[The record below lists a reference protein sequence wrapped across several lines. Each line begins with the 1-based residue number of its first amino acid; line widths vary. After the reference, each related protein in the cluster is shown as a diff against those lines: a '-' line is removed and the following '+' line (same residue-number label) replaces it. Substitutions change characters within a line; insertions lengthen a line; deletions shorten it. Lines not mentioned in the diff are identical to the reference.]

1 MSINEST
8 KNALL
13 ALRAQLDVL
22 IASAGGDVSAVKTS
36 GKKASAVKAEKKPR
50 ANAGV
55 GTAWS
60 AFSSK
65 IQKEHKDELDIVKA
79 EAAAA
84 RKAAKEAGED
94 APPETKGAHLHW
106 CSTYKEE
113 HKDEWEAFKAE
124 WEVAHPK
131 GSKPASAAVSSSASV
146 AEDSDGETS
155 ASTAAPKKRGI
166 KKDSECTPEEL
177 AERKAKRAATK
188 AAKAATKEASEVVDR
203 ATSVIAAAKPTATTK
218 PKTAAKP
225 AAKPATPPAVPV
237 PATVEEVEETE
248 DEPEDKLIPFAHKG
262 KSYLRFGHLDE
273 DGDAVWDEGGDLWL
287 ANDDG
292 SKGAYQGVLKAGK
305 IDSSPAVLAAEP
317 DIA

>member
-22 IASAGGDVSAVKTS
+22 IASAGGDVSAIKTT

-113 HKDEWEAFKAE
+113 HDDEWKAFKAE
-124 WEVAHPK
+124 WELAHPK
-131 GSKPASAAVSSSASV
+131 GSKAASAAVSSSASV
-146 AEDSDGETS
+146 AEDSDNETS

-188 AAKAATKEASEVVDR
+188 AAKAVTKAASEVVDR
-203 ATSVIAAAKPTATTK
+203 AASVMAPAAPK
-218 PKTAAKP
+218 PKAVTKAKTV
-225 AAKPATPPAVPV
+225 APPPV

-248 DEPEDKLIPFAHKG
+248 EEAEDKLIPFTHKG

-273 DGDAVWDEGGDLWL
+273 DGDAIWDEGGDLWL
-287 ANDDG
+287 AKEDG
-292 SKGAYQGVLKAGK
+292 SKGAYQGVLTHGK